1 MKKKILSILISIL
14 ALCTCMFT
22 LTACGAEKHTVGLQ
36 YVKTANQDGYILCGI
51 GTSEESSIIIP
62 SKYKGLPVVEIAEQ
76 AFISNKSK
84 YIVSVFIPNS
94 VTKIGKGA
102 FESCSSLTSITLPF
116 VGESLE
122 GTGNTLFGY
131 IFGAS
136 SYSDNDDYIPTSL
149 KEVIIT
155 GGTSIGDGAFYG
167 CSSLTSVTIG
177 NSVTSIGGGAFY
189 GCSSLTSI
197 VIPDSVTSI
206 GYSAFCDCVSLT
218 SIVISDSVTSIG
230 DMAFSSCSSLTS
242 IVIPD
247 SVTSIGNST
256 FRGCSSLTSIVIP
269 DSVTSI
275 GDYAFRACSSLTSI
289 DVAEDN
295 PNYKDIDGNLYS
307 KDGKTLIQYA
317 MGKTSTTFIIPDSV
331 KSIGNYAFYN
341 CSKLTSIVIPDSV
354 KSIGNYAFYN
364 CSKLTS
370 IVIPDSVTSIGDSA
384 FSGCSKLVSITLPFV
399 GATKEGTSS
408 THFGYIFGA
417 RSYSYNDDYV
427 PTSLKTVILTDS
439 VTSIGEYAFGGCS
452 SLTSIVIPDSVTSI
466 GFSAFE
472 DCTSLTKVNYTGT
485 IDSWVQI
492 EFGSNDANPL
502 YYAKNLYINDVLV
515 TEVNITTATKI
526 KVYAFYGCSSL
537 TSIEIPNSVTSIGN
551 SAFYGCSSLTSVVIP
566 DSVTSI
572 GNSAFRGCSSLT
584 SIVIPDSL
592 TSIGGGAFE
601 DCSSLTSIVIP
612 DSVTSIGDYA
622 FYRCSSLT
630 SVTFKDTSTWYRTT
644 SSSNWENKTGGTQ
657 TSVTN
662 SSTNATYFKS
672 ISYYCNYYWY
682 KK

>member
-269 DSVTSI
+269 DSVTRI
-275 GDYAFRACSSLTSI
+275 GDYAF
-289 DVAEDN
+289 
-295 PNYKDIDGNLYS
+295 
-307 KDGKTLIQYA
+307 
-317 MGKTSTTFIIPDSV
+317 
-331 KSIGNYAFYN
+331 
-341 CSKLTSIVIPDSV
+341 
-354 KSIGNYAFYN
+354 
-364 CSKLTS
+364 
-370 IVIPDSVTSIGDSA
+370 
-384 FSGCSKLVSITLPFV
+384 SG
-399 GATKEGTSS
+399 
-408 THFGYIFGA
+408 
-417 RSYSYNDDYV
+417 
-427 PTSLKTVILTDS
+427 
-439 VTSIGEYAFGGCS
+439 
-452 SLTSIVIPDSVTSI
+452 
-466 GFSAFE
+466 
-472 DCTSLTKVNYTGT
+472 
-485 IDSWVQI
+485 
-492 EFGSNDANPL
+492 
-502 YYAKNLYINDVLV
+502 
-515 TEVNITTATKI
+515 
-526 KVYAFYGCSSL
+526 
-537 TSIEIPNSVTSIGN
+537 
-551 SAFYGCSSLTSVVIP
+551 
-566 DSVTSI
+566 
-572 GNSAFRGCSSLT
+572 
-584 SIVIPDSL
+584 
-592 TSIGGGAFE
+592 
-601 DCSSLTSIVIP
+601 
-612 DSVTSIGDYA
+612 
-622 FYRCSSLT
+622 CSSLT
-630 SVTFKDTSTWYRTT
+630 SVTFKDTSTWYITA
-644 SSSNWENKTGGTQ
+644 SIMDWQNNPGGTK

-672 ISYYCNYYWY
+672 TYCGYYWY
-682 KK
+682 KL